1 MTYGDLISSVVNGFN
16 STKKDMR
23 IPKRYILSVFKKNA
37 EFIMSQKLRDR
48 SIYREEDLFTWLNCI
63 ELKKE
68 DIIKCSIVEFKSCK
82 SLMKTKKKLPKIL
95 SSIFGYAILMVTTI
109 DGDKEYKVKTLSSYN
124 TLKRRKSFDKFKGN
138 YVYIKDG
145 YLYIP
150 DSEVEAVNILLL
162 TLDEDSDEMS
172 ECGDPN
178 LGCISIWDRVI
189 KVADKI
195 LTPIIQ
201 QTLQEISMR
210 FNIPIDENSNL
221 DVNIKTQER

>member
-1 MTYGDLISSVVNGFN
+1 MI
-16 STKKDMR
+16 TKKE
-23 IPKRYILSVFKKNA
+23 RYENIIAWFQKNMPVA
-37 EFIMSQKLRDR
+37 E
-48 SIYREEDLFTWLNCI
+48 T
-63 ELKKE
+63 ELHY
-68 DIIKCSIVEFKSCK
+68 DNHYQ
-82 SLMKTKKKLPKIL
+82 LMIAVIL

-109 DGDKEYKVKTLSSYN
+109 DGDKEYKIKTLSSYN

-172 ECGDPN
+172 ECKDPN
-178 LGCISIWDRVI
+178 LGCVSIWDREI

-221 DVNIKTQER
+221 DVNVKTQEK

>member
-48 SIYREEDLFTWLNCI
+48 SLYREEDLFTWLNCI
-63 ELKKE
+63 ELKRE
-68 DIIKCSIVEFKSCK
+68 DIVKCPIIEFKSCK
-82 SLMKTKKKLPKIL
+82 DLMRTKKKLPKIL
-95 SSIFGYAILMVTTI
+95 SSIFGYAILLVTTI
-109 DGDKEYKVKTLSSYN
+109 DGEKEYKIKTLSSYN
-124 TLKRRKSFDKFKGN
+124 TLKRRSNFNKFKGK
-138 YVYIKDG
+138 YAYLKDG

-150 DSEVEAVNILLL
+150 DSDIEAINILIL
-162 TLDEDSDEMS
+162 TLDEDSDEIS
-172 ECGDPN
+172 ECSDPN
-178 LGCISIWDRVI
+178 LKCTSIWDRDI

-201 QTLQEISMR
+201 QTVQEISIR
-210 FNIPIDENSNL
+210 FNIPVDENSNL
-221 DVNIKTQER
+221 DVNVKTEL

>member
-1 MTYGDLISSVVNGFN
+1 MTYGELISSIVNNFN
-16 STKKDMR
+16 STRKDMR

-68 DIIKCSIVEFKSCK
+68 DIVKCPIIEFKTCK
-82 SLMKTKKKLPKIL
+82 DLMRTKKKLPKIL
-95 SSIFGYAILMVTTI
+95 SSIFGYAILLVTTI
-109 DGDKEYKVKTLSSYN
+109 DGEKEYKIKTLSSYN
-124 TLKRRKSFDKFKGN
+124 TLKRRSNFNKFKGK
-138 YVYIKDG
+138 YAYLKDG

-150 DSEVEAVNILLL
+150 DSDVEAVNILIL
-162 TLDEDSDEMS
+162 TLDEDSDEIS
-172 ECGDPN
+172 ECSDPN
-178 LGCISIWDRVI
+178 LKCTSIWDRDI

-201 QTLQEISMR
+201 QTVQEISIR
-210 FNIPIDENSNL
+210 FNIPVDENSNL
-221 DVNIKTQER
+221 DVNVKTEQ

>member
-1 MTYGDLISSVVNGFN
+1 MTYGELISSVVNNFN

-48 SIYREEDLFTWLNCI
+48 SLYREEDLFTWLNCI
-63 ELKKE
+63 ELKRE
-68 DIIKCSIVEFKSCK
+68 DIVKCPIIEFKTCK
-82 SLMKTKKKLPKIL
+82 DLMRTKKKLPKIL
-95 SSIFGYAILMVTTI
+95 SSIFGYAILLVTTI
-109 DGDKEYKVKTLSSYN
+109 DGEKEYKIKTLSSYN
-124 TLKRRKSFDKFKGN
+124 TLKRRSNFNKFKGK
-138 YVYIKDG
+138 YAYLKDG

-150 DSEVEAVNILLL
+150 DSDVEAVNILIL
-162 TLDEDSDEMS
+162 TLDEDSDEIS
-172 ECGDPN
+172 ECSDPN
-178 LGCISIWDRVI
+178 LKCTSIWDRDI

-201 QTLQEISMR
+201 QTVQEISIR

-221 DVNIKTQER
+221 DVNIKTEQ

>member
-1 MTYGDLISSVVNGFN
+1 MTYGELVSGVINSFN
-16 STKKDMR
+16 SVKKDMR
-23 IPKRYILSVFKKNA
+23 IPKRYVLSVFKKNA

-48 SIYREEDLFTWLNCI
+48 SLYREEDLFTWLNCV

-68 DIIKCSIVEFKSCK
+68 DIVSCPIIEFKTCK
-82 SLMKTKKKLPKIL
+82 QLMRTKKKLPKIL

-109 DGDKEYKVKTLSSYN
+109 DGDKEYKIKTLSSYN
-124 TLKRRKSFDKFKGN
+124 TLKRRSGFNKFKGN
-138 YVYIKDG
+138 YAYIKDG

-162 TLDEDSDEMS
+162 TLDEDSDEIS
-172 ECGDPN
+172 NCCDPN
-178 LGCISIWDRVI
+178 LKCISIWDREV

-201 QTLQEISMR
+201 QTIQEVSMR
-210 FNIPIDENSNL
+210 FNIPVDENSNL
-221 DVNIKTQER
+221 DVNVKTEQ

>member
-48 SIYREEDLFTWLNCI
+48 SLYREEDLFTWLNCI
-63 ELKKE
+63 ELKRE
-68 DIIKCSIVEFKSCK
+68 DIVKCPIIEFKTCK
-82 SLMKTKKKLPKIL
+82 DLMRTKKKLPKIL
-95 SSIFGYAILMVTTI
+95 SSIFGYAILLVTTI
-109 DGDKEYKVKTLSSYN
+109 DGEKEYKIKTLSSYN
-124 TLKRRKSFDKFKGN
+124 TLKRRSNFDKFKGK
-138 YVYIKDG
+138 YSYLKDG

-150 DSEVEAVNILLL
+150 DSDVEAVNILIL
-162 TLDEDSDEMS
+162 TLDEDSDEIS
-172 ECGDPN
+172 ECSDPN
-178 LGCISIWDRVI
+178 LKCTSIWDREI

-201 QTLQEISMR
+201 QTVQEISIR
-210 FNIPIDENSNL
+210 FNIPVDENSNL
-221 DVNIKTQER
+221 DVNVKTEQ